1 MSAKSVYPGTF
12 YGLKKNITLQKN
24 TFKETLQNI
33 HIMNFITIFLY
44 LAFLFVSFQTN
55 SQSMDHSIF
64 FQKQKIEKLEKS
76 PIIALITKSFI
87 ADTVSINTPLTFN
100 VFYKNIGKEP
110 LIISKVRT
118 SCSCTV
124 ASYSKTP
131 LQPGNTDKIVLK
143 LDTGKPGTFIK
154 AVAIYSNASNQYDK
168 SINSSRVTF
177 KIKWTVKDTDKTKP
191 TKNSINKSK

>member
-1 MSAKSVYPGTF
+1 
-12 YGLKKNITLQKN
+12 
-24 TFKETLQNI
+24 
-33 HIMNFITIFLY
+33 
-44 LAFLFVSFQTN
+44 
-55 SQSMDHSIF
+55 
-64 FQKQKIEKLEKS
+64 
-76 PIIALITKSFI
+76 
-87 ADTVSINTPLTFN
+87 

-124 ASYSKTP
+124 ASYSKVP

-143 LDTGKPGTFIK
+143 LDTDKPGTFIK

-177 KIKWTVKDTDKTKP
+177 KIKWTVKDTNKTNP
-191 TKNSINKSK
+191 IQNSTNKAK

>member
-1 MSAKSVYPGTF
+1 
-12 YGLKKNITLQKN
+12 
-24 TFKETLQNI
+24 
-33 HIMNFITIFLY
+33 MNLITIFLY
-44 LAFLFVSFQTN
+44 LSFLFVSSQMN
-55 SQSMDHSIF
+55 SQSLEHSII
-64 FQKQKIEKLEKS
+64 FQKQKIEKSEKS

-87 ADTVSINTPLTFN
+87 ADTVRINTPLTFE

-124 ASYSKTP
+124 ASYSKVP

-143 LDTGKPGTFIK
+143 LDTDKPGTFIK

-177 KIKWTVKDTDKTKP
+177 KIKWTVKDTNKTNP
-191 TKNSINKSK
+191 IQNSTNKAN